1 MSETEKNLM
10 EAFAGESKANR
21 KYLAFAKK
29 AEEEGFHGIAKLFR
43 VAASGE
49 TIHAF
54 NHLEALNFVK
64 STKENLKSSI
74 EGESYEFEEMY
85 PNFINKAKE
94 EGNEKAA
101 QSFEW
106 AMKVEKIHNNLFK
119 EALEKLEKGE
129 DYNDVK
135 YFYVCKKCGYPS
147 KGIVPQKCPICG
159 AEDFMAIE

>member
-1 MSETEKNLM
+1 MAETEKNLWD
-10 EAFAGESKANR
+10 AFAGESQANR

-29 AEEEGFHGIAKLFR
+29 AEEEGLHGVAKLFR

-54 NHLEALNFVK
+54 NHLRALEFVK
-64 STKENLKSSI
+64 STKDNLKAST

-94 EGNEKAA
+94 EGNENAA
-101 QSFEW
+101 QSFKW
-106 AMKVEKIHNNLFK
+106 AMEVEKIHDKLFK

-129 DYNDVK
+129 EVDGNRY
-135 YFYVCKKCGYPS
+135 YYVCKTCGYPS
-147 KGIVPQKCPICG
+147 KGEVPEKCPICG
-159 AEDFMAIE
+159 STDFMAIE